1 MNQAELAA
9 ELGPLGL
16 DVTDAQYAALEAY
29 VALLARWGATHNLT
43 AVHKGPL
50 VWTVHVLDCL
60 AALSGVSQYAQ
71 RQGWDT
77 AKVLDV
83 GSGAGLPGV
92 LWALWQTNWR
102 ITCVD
107 AVAKKVAF
115 IQQAAAAMRH
125 HEPNLQ
131 LVAHHGRVERLA
143 QATHQL
149 VVARAFASLA
159 DLVRLTRGALAPD
172 GVWVALKG
180 EEPHKEMAALPSDV
194 RVFHVEPLPSPRW
207 DASRCLVWM
216 KPA

>member
-1 MNQAELAA
+1 VNQAELAA

-43 AVHKGPL
+43 AVHKGPS
-50 VWTVHVLDCL
+50 VWTVHVLDCM

-71 RQGWDT
+71 RQGWGV
-77 AKVLDV
+77 AQVLDV
-83 GSGAGLPGV
+83 GSGAGLPGI

-115 IQQAAAAMRH
+115 IQQAAVAMRR

-194 RVFHVEPLPSPRW
+194 HVFHVEPLPSPRW